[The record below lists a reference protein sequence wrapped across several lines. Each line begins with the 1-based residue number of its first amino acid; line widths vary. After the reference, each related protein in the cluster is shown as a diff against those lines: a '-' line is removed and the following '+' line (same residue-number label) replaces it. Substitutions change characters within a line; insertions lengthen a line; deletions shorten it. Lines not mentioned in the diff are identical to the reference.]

1 MRRRAGRPREPKWRG
16 AAWTEERGT
25 SDEGRRRRKGAPE
38 VRGKTVRRSTARITA
53 AGRPVSWLGANFWS
67 STGGPL
73 MWRSYDPAV
82 VRAELRV
89 LREHGLTMT
98 RSFFYWPDFM
108 PGPDVIDEDMAARF
122 ADFLDRHA
130 EQQMSTVPTFIVGHM
145 SGQNWD
151 PAWRAGRDLYAD
163 VWMVGRQAWF
173 AGEMVRRFGPHPA
186 VAGWL
191 VSNEMPLY
199 GGDHAPPE
207 TVAAW
212 AQILRDAVRAA
223 GGRQPFSLGD
233 GSWGIEASGR
243 ENGFRLADVAR
254 LCDFLGPHVYPVGD
268 DQIRQHYA
276 AAWQC
281 ELASTFGRPVVLE
294 EFGVSSDFASAA
306 NAACYY
312 RHVLHHS
319 LLAGATGW
327 IAWNNTDFD
336 LPGQDPYRHH
346 AFEQHF
352 GLTDAAGAAKPA
364 LGEMRAFAAT
374 LDAIEVSRC
383 ARTDSDAALIIPG
396 YLDTSYPFADPA
408 DRAHIARALAQAYV
422 SARLA
427 DLPVALTRETS
438 GIVSQGQGDA
448 RLYLAPS
455 VKQLLAPTAS
465 VLERLA
471 AGGACVY
478 LSYSAGQTG
487 WHRGPSYGRLDETFG
502 VRHQLD
508 VGLANPI
515 EDDAVVLYFRQDFG
529 DLARGTT
536 LTFAAAGNQHSRSFL
551 PVEPAGAEVIA
562 TDNHGRPALLL
573 RRTGPGNRGSLILC
587 TYPIEHMAALTPQV
601 NPDDTVSLYSALAAH
616 AGVRRAV
623 TVDDPRVACDTLIRD
638 DGTLFAVLASHAA
651 EPLTV
656 KPGLDSGGAL
666 TALDGTENGEGVTL
680 GPFGIKVFKVTG
692 RPGP

>member
-1 MRRRAGRPREPKWRG
+1 MRR
-16 AAWTEERGT
+16 
-25 SDEGRRRRKGAPE
+25 SS
-38 VRGKTVRRSTARITA
+38 VRIMA
-53 AGRPVSWLGANFWS
+53 AGQPVSWLGANFWS
-67 STGGPL
+67 RTGGPH
-73 MWRSYDPAV
+73 MWRRYDPAV
-82 VRAELRV
+82 IQAELRV

-108 PGPDVIDEDMAARF
+108 PEPDVIDEDMAARF

-151 PAWRAGRDLYAD
+151 PAWRAGRDLYSD

-173 AGEMVRRFGPHPA
+173 AGEMVRRFGSHPA

-199 GGDHAPPE
+199 GGDQAAPE

-212 AQILRDAVRAA
+212 AQIMRDAVRAA

-233 GSWGIEASGR
+233 GAWGIEVTGR
-243 ENGFRLADVAR
+243 ENGFRLADAAR

-268 DQIRQHYA
+268 DQVRQHYA

-281 ELASTFGRPVVLE
+281 ELASTFGKPVVLE
-294 EFGVSSDFASAA
+294 EFGVSSDFAAEE
-306 NAACYY
+306 NAARYY

-352 GLTDAAGAAKPA
+352 GLTDAAGLPKATLA
-364 LGEMRAFAAT
+364 EMRAFAAT
-374 LDAIEVSRC
+374 LDAIQASRC
-383 ARTDSDAALIIPG
+383 ARTDTDAALIVPS

-408 DRAHIARALAQAYV
+408 DRAHVARVLAQAYV

-438 GIVSQGQGDA
+438 GISAAGQGSA
-448 RLYLAPS
+448 QLYLAPS
-455 VKQLLAPTAS
+455 VKQLLAPTAAA
-465 VLERLA
+465 LEALA

-478 LSYSAGQTG
+478 LSYSPGDTG
-487 WHRGPSYGRLDETFG
+487 WHRGPSYGRLNETFG
-502 VRHQLD
+502 VRHRLD
-508 VGLANPI
+508 VGMADPVE
-515 EDDAVVLYFRQDFG
+515 EDVVTFCFRQDFG
-529 DLARGTT
+529 GLARGST
-536 LTFAAAGNQHSRSFL
+536 LTFRAAGDQHSQAFL

-562 TDNHGRPALLL
+562 TDTHGRPALL
-573 RRTGPGNRGSLILC
+573 RRRAGRGSLILC
-587 TYPIEHMAALTPQV
+587 TYPVEHMAALTARV
-601 NPDDTVSLYSALAAH
+601 NPDDTVTLYDALATH
-616 AGVRRAV
+616 AAVRRPV

-638 DGTLFAVLASHAA
+638 DGTLFAVLASHAS

-656 KPGLDSGGAL
+656 KPALDGGGEL
-666 TALDGTENGEGVTL
+666 TALDGSKGGPGVTL
-680 GPFGIKVFKVTG
+680 GPFGIKIMRITG
-692 RPGP
+692 SGAPDAGP

>member
-1 MRRRAGRPREPKWRG
+1 M
-16 AAWTEERGT
+16 
-25 SDEGRRRRKGAPE
+25 
-38 VRGKTVRRSTARITA
+38 RRSTARITA
-53 AGRPVSWLGANFWS
+53 GGQPVSWLGANFWS
-67 STGGPL
+67 RTGGPQ
-73 MWRSYDPAV
+73 MWRRYDPAV

-108 PGPDVIDEDMAARF
+108 PEPDVIDEEMAARF

-130 EQQMSTVPTFIVGHM
+130 DQQMSTVPTFIVGHM

-151 PAWRAGRDLYAD
+151 PAWRGGRDLYDD

-199 GGDHAPPE
+199 GGTHAPPE

-212 AQILRDAVRAA
+212 AQIIRDAVRAA
-223 GGRQPFSLGD
+223 GGDQPFSLGD
-233 GSWGIEASGR
+233 GCWGIEASGR
-243 ENGFRLADVAR
+243 ENGFRLADAAR

-281 ELASTFGRPVVLE
+281 ELASTFGKPVVLE
-294 EFGVSSDFASAA
+294 EFGVSSDFAADA
-306 NAACYY
+306 NAARYY

-352 GLTDAAGAAKPA
+352 GLTDASGAAKPA

-374 LDAIEVSRC
+374 LDAIEVTRC
-383 ARTDSDAALIIPG
+383 TRTDSDAALIIPS

-422 SARLA
+422 AARLA

-438 GIVSQGQGDA
+438 GISHDA

-455 VKQLLAPTAS
+455 VKQLLAPTAA

-471 AGGACVY
+471 ADGACVY
-478 LSYSAGQTG
+478 ASYSAGDTE

-508 VGLANPI
+508 VGMASPI
-515 EDDAVVLYFRQDFG
+515 EDDTVMLYFHRDFG

-536 LTFAAAGNQHSRSFL
+536 LTFGAAGNQHSRAFL

-562 TDNHGRPALLL
+562 TDNRGRPALLS
-573 RRTGPGNRGSLILC
+573 RRTGPSNRGSLILC
-587 TYPIEHMAALTPQV
+587 TYPIEHMAALTPRV
-601 NPDDTVSLYSALAAH
+601 NPDDTGTLYDALATH

-638 DGTLFAVLASHAA
+638 DGTLFAVLASHAD

-656 KPGLDSGGAL
+656 KPELDSGGEL
-666 TALDGTENGEGVTL
+666 TTLDGTETGEGVTL
-680 GPFGIKVFKVTG
+680 GPFGIKIFIVAG